1 MKNFTTEQIFK
12 DLCETLG
19 ESAPPY
25 STVARWCAEFKRG
38 RTSVKDDPRSGRPST
53 SVTQEMVDKV
63 EKIVL
68 YDRRVTVRFI
78 AEELK
83 ISSGSVHSI
92 LQDHLG
98 MKKVS
103 ARWVPRML
111 MDAQKQTRLDISK
124 SK

>member
-1 MKNFTTEQIFK
+1 M
-12 DLCETLG
+12 

-25 STVARWCAEFKRG
+25 STMAQWCAEFKCD

-53 SVTQEMVDKV
+53 SVTQEMIEKV

-68 YDRRVTVRFI
+68 NDRRVTVRFI

-92 LQDHLG
+92 LPL
-98 MKKVS
+98 KN
-103 ARWVPRML
+103 
-111 MDAQKQTRLDISK
+111 
-124 SK
+124 